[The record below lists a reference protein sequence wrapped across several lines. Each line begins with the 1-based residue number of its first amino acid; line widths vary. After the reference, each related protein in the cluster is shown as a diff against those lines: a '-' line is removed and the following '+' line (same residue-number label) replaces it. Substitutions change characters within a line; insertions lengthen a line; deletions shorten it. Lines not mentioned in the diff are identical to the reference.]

1 MKKNLLF
8 TLLFGAVFIFSC
20 SNDFDVNAKWK
31 DIPVVY
37 GLLDISDSAHY
48 IRLEKA
54 YLDPDKDALELAKI
68 ADSIYYDD
76 AIVQLERESNGQIFT
91 LQKVDGNK
99 WGLPR
104 DSGIFAT
111 EPNWLYRIDS
121 SELLLKPGER
131 IFLKIDR
138 GGGLPEVTS
147 QTIILAPTK
156 LNSPPPNTSGFSFLS
171 NGNSTTNIAWS
182 AADSAFIFDATLYV
196 RYAEYPKV
204 DPSQL
209 VEKTIVWPWV
219 RGLRRESNS
228 NQFEVEKI
236 GIEFYQLMKNNIP
249 ADDNMKRI
257 FQGIDVEIIA
267 GGAYLEKYVNV
278 SLANTGITSSGEI
291 PTYTNISEGLG
302 IFDSVNKY
310 RRNGIGIIDKTRD
323 SLKMGYLTRN
333 LNF

>member
-1 MKKNLLF
+1 MKRHLLF
-8 TLLFGAVFIFSC
+8 TFLLGSVFIFSC

-54 YLDPDKDALELAKI
+54 YLDPNKDALELAKI

-76 AIVQLERESNGQIFT
+76 AIVRLERESNGQIFT
-91 LQKVDGNK
+91 LQRVDGNK
-99 WGLPR
+99 WGFPR
-104 DSGIFAT
+104 EDGIFTT

-131 IFLKIDR
+131 MLIKIDR
-138 GGGLPEVTS
+138 GSGLPEVTS
-147 QTIILAPTK
+147 NAIILSPTK
-156 LNSPPPNTSGFSFLS
+156 LNAPPPNTSGFSFLS
-171 NGNSTTNIAWS
+171 NGNSKTNIAWS

-204 DPSQL
+204 DPSKL
-209 VEKTIVWPWV
+209 VQKTIVWPWV

-228 NQFEVEKI
+228 NSFDVDKI
-236 GIEFYQLMKNNIP
+236 GIEFYELMKNNIT

-267 GGAYLEKYVNV
+267 GGSYLEKYVNV
-278 SLANTGITSSGEI
+278 SLANTGITASGEI
-291 PTYTNISEGLG
+291 PTYSNMSEGLG

-310 RRNGIGIIDKTRD
+310 KRIGIGINDKTRD
-323 SLKMGYLTRN
+323 TLKMGYLTRN